1 MASTR
6 RSLLKKM
13 AASPALL
20 TLLGRAERAEAAE
33 TTPTPTP
40 TPAAEKK
47 PSLLAQAARERYGKF
62 LTEEQGAMLD
72 ERMAA
77 LERTSARL
85 RALKFKNGEE
95 PATDFHALRSLGGGG
110 RVKRSSFAKSPTRQS
125 RHGDGAASE
134 DK

>member
-6 RSLLKKM
+6 RSLLKKVV
-13 AASPALL
+13 AAPALL
-20 TLLGRAERAEAAE
+20 NLLRQADRAEAAE

-47 PSLLAQAARERYGKF
+47 PSHLAQAARERYGKF
-62 LTEEQGAMLD
+62 LTEEQSALLD

-85 RALKFKNGEE
+85 RALKFGNGEE
-95 PATDFHALRSLGGGG
+95 PTTDF
-110 RVKRSSFAKSPTRQS
+110 RVKR
-125 RHGDGAASE
+125 
-134 DK
+134 

>member
-1 MASTR
+1 MRKTSTR
-6 RSLLKKM
+6 RSLLKKVV
-13 AASPALL
+13 AAPALL
-20 TLLGRAERAEAAE
+20 ASLRQASRAEAPE

-40 TPAAEKK
+40 TPAPAAK

-85 RALKFKNGEE
+85 RALKFANGEE
-95 PATDFHALRSLGGGG
+95 PTTDF
-110 RVKRSSFAKSPTRQS
+110 RVNR
-125 RHGDGAASE
+125 
-134 DK
+134 

>member
-13 AASPALL
+13 AAAPALL
-20 TLLGRAERAEAAE
+20 LLGQADRAAAAD

-40 TPAAEKK
+40 APTPTPPPAAEKK

-72 ERMAA
+72 ERMAG

-85 RALKFKNGEE
+85 RALKFRNGEE
-95 PATDFHALRSLGGGG
+95 PATDF
-110 RVKRSSFAKSPTRQS
+110 RVKR
-125 RHGDGAASE
+125 
-134 DK
+134 

>member
-1 MASTR
+1 MTSTR
-6 RSLLKKM
+6 RSLLKGVV
-13 AASPALL
+13 AAPALL
-20 TLLGRAERAEAAE
+20 ASLRRADRAEAAE
-33 TTPTPTP
+33 TTPTPTPTP

-85 RALKFKNGEE
+85 RSFKLGNSEE
-95 PATDFHALRSLGGGG
+95 PTTDF
-110 RVKRSSFAKSPTRQS
+110 RVKR
-125 RHGDGAASE
+125 
-134 DK
+134 

>member
-1 MASTR
+1 MRKTSTR
-6 RSLLKKM
+6 RSLLKKVV
-13 AASPALL
+13 AAPALL
-20 TLLGRAERAEAAE
+20 AALRQADRAEAAE

-40 TPAAEKK
+40 TLAPAAEKK

-85 RALKFKNGEE
+85 RALKFANGEE
-95 PATDFHALRSLGGGG
+95 PTTDF
-110 RVKRSSFAKSPTRQS
+110 RVNR
-125 RHGDGAASE
+125 
-134 DK
+134 